1 MADHSID
8 LRRRL
13 VEAYRSKKSG
23 TYAVTA
29 ALFGVGEATVS
40 RLLRRFR
47 ETGDVQYKPKGGN
60 NPRRV
65 DLVWLR
71 NHLAEN
77 PDARLVD
84 RIEAW
89 KVHSGK
95 GVSVGAMYLAVR
107 ACGWTHKN
115 NGGRPRARPLGR
127 PSQARDIHRLA
138 GRPRRDKADL
148 LRRVGISTR
157 LTAELRMGATGRKS
171 SRQGHLRRLV
181 HDDDDRRGRS

>member
-23 TYAVTA
+23 SYAATA
-29 ALFGVGEATVS
+29 SLFGVGEATVS

-47 ETGDVQYKPKGGN
+47 ETGDVHYKPKGGN

-65 DLVWLR
+65 DLDWLR
-71 NHLAEN
+71 KHLAEN

-107 ACGWTHKN
+107 ACGWTHKK
-115 NGGRPRARPLGR
+115 NGGRSRARPLGR
-127 PSQARDIHRLA
+127 PSQARVVHRLA
-138 GRPRRDKADL
+138 SWLRRDKADL
-148 LRRVGISTR
+148 SRRVGIPTR
-157 LTAELRMGATGRKS
+157 LTAELWMGAARGEGPW
-171 SRQGHLRRLV
+171 QGHLR
-181 HDDDDRRGRS
+181 

>member
-23 TYAVTA
+23 TYAATA

-47 ETGDVQYKPKGGN
+47 ETGDVHYKPKGGN

-65 DLVWLR
+65 DLDWLR
-71 NHLAEN
+71 KHLAEN

-107 ACGWTHKN
+107 ACGWTHKKK
-115 NGGRPRARPLGR
+115 RWSPESKTARTSKPSARRSSPRKPA
-127 PSQARDIHRLA
+127 
-138 GRPRRDKADL
+138 
-148 LRRVGISTR
+148 
-157 LTAELRMGATGRKS
+157 
-171 SRQGHLRRLV
+171 
-181 HDDDDRRGRS
+181 